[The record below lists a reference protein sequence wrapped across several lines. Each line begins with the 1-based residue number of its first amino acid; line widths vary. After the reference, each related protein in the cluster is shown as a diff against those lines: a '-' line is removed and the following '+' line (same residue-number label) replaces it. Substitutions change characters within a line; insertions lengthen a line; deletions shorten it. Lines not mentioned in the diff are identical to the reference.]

1 MWGCRVRKKGKE
13 RASPGLRPPSSNAAA
28 PPSQALLSAPRTE
41 SDGFGAAAMFGTS
54 YHEALLPD
62 EGATRTS
69 RMERRWRTAAAI
81 GVIASAVLSLAL
93 VDLSH
98 RLSAAK
104 SQLQAHT
111 EAAVLK
117 TPWAQP
123 VPRPNP
129 VRTGILVDVDGTPE
143 NPIFDEKCTMSGL
156 DIFTTGE
163 MLGCCMGLV
172 LVSSPCRGDEICQF
186 CVGSAPPDACT
197 PAGTDIYDNS
207 LHRGLKCCPGLVLVD
222 TPCRGD
228 GTCKLCQ
235 PKGMGQAGCTPP
247 GKEVFETGSKLPCC
261 KGLTE
266 STGPWASIVVGAD
279 LSVPRLA
286 PGLLGLTPRRTP
298 GYTAR
303 SGRAGRQ
310 ESWIS
315 HWALDRSTVQPAR
328 RAVRGPQGE
337 GQGRNGRRAVRPWGP
352 LTSPMPHLMPYPMPY
367 RCRRSQHPGAA
378 ATTCASTASP

>member
-1 MWGCRVRKKGKE
+1 
-13 RASPGLRPPSSNAAA
+13 
-28 PPSQALLSAPRTE
+28 
-41 SDGFGAAAMFGTS
+41 MFGTA

-117 TPWAQP
+117 TPWDQR

-247 GKEVFETGSKLPCC
+247 GKELFETGGKLSCC

-266 STGPWASIVVGAD
+266 STGPWPSIVVGAD

-286 PGLLGLTPRRTP
+286 PGLLGLTPPPDPWLHCALRL
-298 GYTAR
+298 
-303 SGRAGRQ
+303 SGSSG
-310 ESWIS
+310 I
-315 HWALDRSTVQPAR
+315 LDLPL
-328 RAVRGPQGE
+328 GP
-337 GQGRNGRRAVRPWGP
+337 
-352 LTSPMPHLMPYPMPY
+352 
-367 RCRRSQHPGAA
+367 
-378 ATTCASTASP
+378 